1 MIKHLN
7 VTPIQFTTMV
17 FMLAT
22 SMTMPLLAS
31 AQTPETG
38 QSVRHDTS
46 RPMRDIIAELGDL
59 NPDPTGE
66 VFEIPNILKLPP
78 TAIDD
83 KLQAAGDVQRGPV
96 RGDSGL
102 PSPMVEQSFDGYT
115 AADNVSLF
123 GGTSLPPDTNGDVG
137 PNEFIQYVNTGW
149 LVLDKTGTRLAG
161 PFPGNTFWAGFGGP
175 CETNNAGD
183 PIVLYDKIADRWLFS
198 QFTSSNNPDGRQCFA
213 ISTTS
218 DPLGPYNRYEFLFPG
233 VFNDY
238 PHIGIWTDTSGE
250 RSGYYLTTHD
260 FIITPQQFLQNSYS
274 VVERDAMLAGG
285 AADFVRF
292 TDTAF
297 LGTSAF
303 GALPSHLE
311 SAQPARAGKCNA
323 FVLARPDLQAY
334 QVNELCVNWDS
345 PVDSILKGPVLVDA
359 GESWQ
364 PGPGSVIQPGGTA
377 GNALDTLASS
387 GRVLSRVSYR
397 AFPADSG
404 RDDIMAINIP
414 VDVGGGQAGFRWAE
428 IRFPS
433 TDTVFDGGF
442 EEGELSLPGQSGT
455 VANQGEF
462 APDTTVDRW
471 MPAISVDRDGNLG
484 AIYTA
489 SSDVDNIFPSA
500 RITTRKFD
508 DPANTLRSEEV
519 CVDGG
524 GIQQSASGR
533 WGDYS
538 SVSVD
543 PVDECTFWATVEY
556 MPATSN
562 AGWANRVC
570 SFSFADCG
578 SPRLAFSGAVDDTL
592 QICSADSGQIGA
604 DFQLL
609 GINGFSDPAN
619 LSVSGLPGG
628 ASATFNT
635 GSTIN
640 AYPAVGRLSIT
651 GLDGAA
657 TAESSF
663 TLSAVAGASNTSRD
677 YQLSISA
684 NATVDPALLSAPG
697 NAATEVDLRPQFSWQ
712 PVTGATSYRI
722 EVAVDAGFNSIVLE
736 AVTADTVFTAENALD
751 TATEHFWRVTALN
764 NCGAGVV
771 SAVNSFTTGDF
782 TSGTAAACPAGT
794 SPNVVFFD
802 DIEAGTNGW
811 TLPAAPIGS
820 NTWAQTD
827 ARAFSGMSWFAQ
839 DLAVSTD
846 QYLVSPSIVLPS
858 AAQQPISLA
867 FWNFQNMEANDGQDA
882 DACWDGG
889 LLEISTDGGASFT
902 QIATAQLL
910 RDPYNGLITNN
921 PDSPIS
927 DLNAW
932 CADDIVPA
940 SGEQTDIV
948 VADLNAFAGQTVQ
961 FRFRLGT
968 DSAVGDEGW
977 YIDNVTV
984 QGCQ

>member
-1 MIKHLN
+1 MIIHLN
-7 VTPIQFTTMV
+7 VTRIHLTTMV
-17 FMLAT
+17 FMLVTCMA
-22 SMTMPLLAS
+22 MPLLAS

-83 KLQAAGDVQRGPV
+83 KLQAAGDAQRGPV

-260 FIITPQQFLQNSYS
+260 FIITPQQFLQNSFS
-274 VVERDAMLAGG
+274 VLERDAMLAGS
-285 AADFVRF
+285 AAGFVRF

-297 LGTSAF
+297 LGANTF

-311 SAQPARAGKCNA
+311 SFTLPDAGACNP
-323 FVLARPDLQAY
+323 FVHGRPDLSGY
-334 QVNELCVNWDS
+334 LVVELCVDWNDPGS
-345 PVDSILKGPVLVDA
+345 SFLKPPRVIAA
-359 GESWQ
+359 GENWT
-364 PGPGSVIQPGGTA
+364 PGPGSVLQPGGTA
-377 GNALDTLASS
+377 GNALDTLASF
-387 GRVLSRVSYR
+387 GRILSRVSYR
-397 AFPADSG
+397 AYPDDAGLADTMV
-404 RDDIMAINIP
+404 ITFP
-414 VDVGGGQAGFRWAE
+414 VDVGAGQAGVRWAE
-428 IRFPS
+428 IAFPDDDVLS
-433 TDTVFDGGF
+433 NGF
-442 EEGELSLPGQSGT
+442 EDDEPVFFPEAFG
-455 VANQGEF
+455 VVNQGEY
-462 APDTTVDRW
+462 APDALDRW
-471 MPAISVDRDGNLG
+471 MSAISLDRDGNI
-484 AIYTA
+484 AVAYTA
-489 SSDVDNIFPSA
+489 ASDAQSVFPGV
-500 RITTRKFD
+500 RYTTRKPND
-508 DPANTLRSEEV
+508 QADTLRTEEI

-524 GIQQSASGR
+524 GIQQSTSGR

-556 MPATSN
+556 MPSTSN

-570 SFSFADCG
+570 SFKFDDCG
-578 SPRLAFSGAVDDTL
+578 LPAFALTNQVSTQAN
-592 QICSADSGQIGA
+592 ICSADVDAVTLNYGVQA
-604 DFQLL
+604 R
-609 GINGFSDPAN
+609 NGFSNPVN
-619 LSVSGLPGG
+619 LSVNNLPAGLAASFIGGNSVTDFPALGKFIINGLQGSGSGVINFELQASSGAQNESLPYEFVV
-628 ASATFNT
+628 SA
-635 GSTIN
+635 
-640 AYPAVGRLSIT
+640 
-651 GLDGAA
+651 AA
-657 TAESSF
+657 T
-663 TLSAVAGASNTSRD
+663 
-677 YQLSISA
+677 
-684 NATVDPALLSAPG
+684 TV
-697 NAATEVDLRPQFSWQ
+697 AATLTAPANGLTDTDLLPQFSWSAI
-712 PVTGATSYRI
+712 PEALSYRI
-722 EVAVDAGFNSIVLE
+722 EIATDAGFSNVIIDAEVNTTSFVPE
-736 AVTADTVFTAENALD
+736 AALPIN
-751 TATEHFWRVTALN
+751 TELFWRVTGLN
-764 NCGAGVV
+764 NCGDGVV
-771 SAVNSFTTGDF
+771 SAVSSFTTGSF
-782 TSGTAAACPAGT
+782 VSGTAADCPAGT
-794 SPNVVFFD
+794 SPNLVFFD

-811 TLPAAPIGS
+811 TLPVAPIGN

-827 ARAFSGMSWFAQ
+827 ARAFSGTSWFAQ
-839 DLAVSTD
+839 DVDTSSD

-968 DSAVGDEGW
+968 DGAVGDEGW

>member
-1 MIKHLN
+1 MNQRLLGS
-7 VTPIQFTTMV
+7 VAF
-17 FMLAT
+17 FFSLLLSFSAT
-22 SMTMPLLAS
+22 
-31 AQTPETG
+31 AQQPETG
-38 QSVRHDTS
+38 QSLRHDTS
-46 RPMRDIIAELGDL
+46 RPMRDIIAELGER
-59 NPDPTGE
+59 DPEPSGE

-78 TAIDD
+78 SAIDA
-83 KLQAAGDVQRGPV
+83 KLQAQQNPQRGPS
-96 RGDSGL
+96 RGSNGL
-102 PSPMVEQSFDGYT
+102 PSPAVDQSFDGYL
-115 AADNVSLF
+115 AADNILLF

-137 PNEFIQYVNTGW
+137 LNNFIQYANTGW
-149 LVLDKTGTRLAG
+149 LVLDKSGNRVAG
-161 PFPGNTFWAGFGGP
+161 PFAGNNFWAGFGGP
-175 CETNNAGD
+175 CESDNAGD

-198 QFTSSNNPDGRQCFA
+198 QFTSSANPDGRQCFA

-218 DPLGPYNRYEFLFPG
+218 DPLGPYHRYEFLFPG

-238 PHIGIWTDTSGE
+238 PHIGIWTDTSGA

-274 VVERDAMLAGG
+274 VLERDAMLAGN
-285 AADFVRF
+285 AAEFVRF

-311 SAQPARAGKCNA
+311 STQPARAGKCNA

-334 QVNELCVNWDS
+334 QVNELCVNWAS
-345 PVDSILKGPVLVDA
+345 PGDSILKGPVLVDA

-364 PGPGSVIQPGGTA
+364 PGPGSVVQPGGTA

-404 RDDIMAINIP
+404 RDDIMAINLP

-433 TDTVFDGGF
+433 ADTVFDGGF
-442 EEGELSLPGQSGT
+442 EEGEISLAGQSGSI
-455 VANQGEF
+455 ANQGEY

-471 MPAISVDRDGNLG
+471 MPGISVDKDGNLG

-489 SSDVDNIFPSA
+489 SSDTDLVFPSA
-500 RITTRKFD
+500 RVTTRRAD
-508 DPANTLRSEEV
+508 DPANTLRNEEV

-524 GIQQSASGR
+524 GIQTSTSGR

-538 SVSVD
+538 SMSLD
-543 PVDECTFWATVEY
+543 PVDECTFWGVVEY
-556 MPATSN
+556 YPVTSN

-570 SFSFADCG
+570 SFSFPDCG
-578 SPRLAFSGAVDDTL
+578 EPRLAFTDNIDDEL
-592 QICSADSGQIGA
+592 QICSANSSQLGA
-604 DFQLL
+604 DYQLL
-609 GINGFSDPAN
+609 GINGFAETAT
-619 LSVSGLPGG
+619 LSVTGLPAGT
-628 ASATFNT
+628 SVSFST
-635 GSTIN
+635 GNSVSVF
-640 AYPAVGRLSIT
+640 PAIGRLNIT

-657 TAESSF
+657 TAETSF
-663 TLSAVAGASNTSRD
+663 NLQASAVSGNASRT
-677 YQLSISA
+677 YQLSIS
-684 NATVDPALLSAPG
+684 D
-697 NAATEVDLRPQFSWQ
+697 AATTVAASLTAPANSATDVDLRPQFSWSAV
-712 PVTGATSYRI
+712 PGATGYLL
-722 EVAVDAGFNSIVLE
+722 EVAQDAGFSNIVVSQTTEL
-736 AVTADTVFTAENALD
+736 TQITLPDALD
-751 TATEHFWRVTALN
+751 TATQHFWRVTALN
-764 NCGAGVV
+764 NCGSGVV
-771 SAVNSFTTGDF
+771 SNVNVFTTGDF

-802 DIEAGTNGW
+802 DIESGVNGW
-811 TLPAAPIGS
+811 TRPAAPVGS
-820 NTWAQTD
+820 NTWAQSS
-827 ARAFSGMSWFAQ
+827 ARAFAGTSWFAQ
-839 DLAVSTD
+839 DLDTSSD
-846 QYLVSPSIVLPS
+846 QYLVSPSIVLPPS
-858 AAQQPISLA
+858 AQQPISLA

-889 LLEISTDGGASFT
+889 LLEVSTDGGNNFT
-902 QIATAQLL
+902 QIQVAQLL

-921 PDSPIS
+921 VDSPIS

-948 VADLNAFAGQTVQ
+948 VADLNALAGQTVQ
-961 FRFRLGT
+961 FRFRVGT

>member
-1 MIKHLN
+1 
-7 VTPIQFTTMV
+7 
-17 FMLAT
+17 
-22 SMTMPLLAS
+22 MTNSNYRSLTLFAALLLPMS
-31 AQTPETG
+31 IFAQQPQVGE
-38 QSVRHDTS
+38 SVRHDTS
-46 RPMRDIIAELGDL
+46 RPLRAIIADLGEFT
-59 NPDPTGE
+59 PEPSGE
-66 VFEIPNILKLPP
+66 VYEIPNILKLPP
-78 TAIDD
+78 SDIDA
-83 KLQAAGDVQRGPV
+83 KLQAAADGQRGPV
-96 RGDSGL
+96 RGDNGL
-102 PSPMVEQSFDGYT
+102 PSPTVDESFDGYT
-115 AADNVSLF
+115 AADNFSLF
-123 GGTSLPPDTNGDVG
+123 GSTSLPPDTNGDVG
-137 PNEFIQYVNTGW
+137 PNEFIHYVNTGW
-149 LVLDKTGTRLAG
+149 LILDKTGTRLEG
-161 PFPGNTFWAGFGGP
+161 PFPGNTFWDGFGGP

-198 QFTSSNNPDGRQCFA
+198 QFTSSANPDGRQCFA

-274 VVERDAMLAGG
+274 VLERDAMLAGT
-285 AADFVRF
+285 AAEFVRF
-292 TDTAF
+292 TETAF

-311 SAQPARAGKCNA
+311 SIQPVRAGKCNP

-334 QVNELCVNWDS
+334 QINELCVNWDDPDAS
-345 PVDSILKGPVLVDA
+345 VLKDPVLVPT

-364 PGPGSVIQPGGTA
+364 PGPGSVVQPGGTA
-377 GNALDTLASS
+377 GNALDTLASA
-387 GRVLSRVSYR
+387 GRVLYRVSYR
-397 AFPADSG
+397 AYAADSG
-404 RDDIMAINIP
+404 REDIMAINSP
-414 VDVGGGQAGFRWAE
+414 VDVGGGQAGFRWTE

-433 TDTVFDGGF
+433 SDTVFDGGF
-442 EEGELSLPGQSGT
+442 EEGELSVASQAGSI
-455 VANQGEF
+455 ANQGEY
-462 APDTTVDRW
+462 APDTTTDRW
-471 MPAISVDRDGNLG
+471 MAAVSVDADGNLG

-489 SSDVDNIFPSA
+489 SSDIENIFPSA
-500 RITTRKFD
+500 RITTRKFA
-508 DPANTLRSEEV
+508 DPTDTLRQEEV
-519 CVDGG
+519 CVAGG
-524 GIQQSASGR
+524 GIQQSTSGR

-556 MPATSN
+556 MPSTSN

-570 SFSFADCG
+570 SFKFSDCG
-578 SPRLAFSGAVDDTL
+578 DPRLAFAGEIDDTL
-592 QICSADSGQIGA
+592 QICSADSDQLGA

-609 GINGFSDPAN
+609 GVNGFSDAAT

-628 ASATFNT
+628 ASASFDT
-635 GSTIN
+635 GTTISD
-640 AYPAVGRLSIT
+640 YPALGRLNIT
-651 GLDGAA
+651 GLAA
-657 TAESSF
+657 AGTAETSF
-663 TLSAVAGASNTSRD
+663 TLNASAGANNASRD

-684 NATVDPALLSAPG
+684 AATADPAVLTTPG
-697 NAATEVDLRPQFSWQ
+697 AATTDVDLRPEFSWQ
-712 PVTGATSYRI
+712 AVTGATSYLL
-722 EVAVDAGFNSIVLE
+722 EVATDAAFSNILVS
-736 AVTADTVFTAENALD
+736 ATTAETSLQLEDSLA

-771 SAVNSFTTGDF
+771 SAVSSFTTGDF
-782 TSGTAAACPAGT
+782 TTGTAAACPAGT

-802 DIEAGTNGW
+802 DIESGINGW
-811 TLPAAPIGS
+811 TLPAAPVGS
-820 NTWAQTD
+820 NTWAQST
-827 ARAFSGMSWFAQ
+827 ARAFSGTSWFAQ
-839 DLAVSTD
+839 DLPVSTD
-846 QYLVSPSIVLPS
+846 QYLVSPSITLP
-858 AAQQPISLA
+858 AASQQPVSLA
-867 FWNFQNMEANDGQDA
+867 FWNFQNIEANDGEGA

-889 LLEISTDGGASFT
+889 LLEISTDGGSTFN
-902 QIATAQLL
+902 QIPTAQLL

-921 PDSPIS
+921 PASPIS
-927 DLNAW
+927 DLDAW

-948 VADLNAFAGQTVQ
+948 VADLDTFAGQTVQ